1 MTKIRAP
8 RKSPIATRSLPPLGN
23 GIELTV
29 WESPFGNYAFEL
41 EDWQVDAI
49 QQVLGIYLNSNGDIV
64 YLSEAEVKK
73 RIEKIGR
80 IAIEIDEK

>member
-1 MTKIRAP
+1 M
-8 RKSPIATRSLPPLGN
+8 GN

-64 YLSEAEVKK
+64 YLPKTEVEK

-80 IAIEIDEK
+80 IAIEIDEE

>member
-1 MTKIRAP
+1 M
-8 RKSPIATRSLPPLGN
+8 GN

-64 YLSEAEVKK
+64 YLSEDEVKK

>member
-64 YLSEAEVKK
+64 HLSEAEVKK

>member
-1 MTKIRAP
+1 M
-8 RKSPIATRSLPPLGN
+8 GN

-64 YLSEAEVKK
+64 YLPKAEVEK

-80 IAIEIDEK
+80 IAIEIDEE